1 MKKISYSVITLLFF
15 STFLVF
21 GQEKIPN
28 LRLKMIN
35 GKYAKINDF
44 LKDGPMI
51 IDFWAT
57 WCEPCKKQ
65 MKYLNIFNNH
75 FKESGFKVLAVN
87 TDTPKSM
94 SKVKSYVRTKK
105 FEFEVAVDPNSQVK
119 RKMKVLQMPTTI
131 LVDQSG
137 EIIFRHQGYL
147 PGDEHDIL
155 KEIYDLLDKK
165 EIVYEKLDL
174 DKDNNKQLKTGAE
187 VDF

>member
-1 MKKISYSVITLLFF
+1 MKKISCSAIILLFF
-15 STFLVF
+15 STFFVF

-75 FKESGFKVLAVN
+75 FKESGFKAFGFGGCRRN
-87 TDTPKSM
+87 RFRSYGKCPKN
-94 SKVKSYVRTKK
+94 YIGWRLC
-105 FEFEVAVDPNSQVK
+105 P
-119 RKMKVLQMPTTI
+119 RK
-131 LVDQSG
+131 
-137 EIIFRHQGYL
+137 
-147 PGDEHDIL
+147 
-155 KEIYDLLDKK
+155 
-165 EIVYEKLDL
+165 
-174 DKDNNKQLKTGAE
+174 
-187 VDF
+187 